1 MKTIHVQEAATAED
15 LFGQTQGEPV
25 LLQERSGRAFVL
37 VEVDRDDAETFAL
50 AGNANLD
57 RILDRSRA
65 RARREG
71 WLSTEQ
77 VRKELGVD

>member
-1 MKTIHVQEAATAED
+1 MKAIHVQEAATVAD
-15 LFGQTQGEPV
+15 LFGLAQGEPV
-25 LLQERSGRAFVL
+25 LLHERSGRAFVL
-37 VEVDRDDAETFAL
+37 VEVDRDDAETLAL

-65 RARREG
+65 RAAREG

-77 VRKELGVD
+77 VRRELDVK